1 MSEGTLKTYCWM
13 YSSFNIPAAY
23 EGKCARKRQSEDV
36 MYNSYYQWVSL
47 CLVGQ
52 VTHSA
57 NRNYSV
63 FNAETALTGKIDV
76 VAGDNFVFLIFRLSF
91 STYPEQFGCPWRV
104 CIGLIYDTISSD
116 KSHLRGL
123 NEASGQ
129 GQGRQGGGGCGGQM

>member
-52 VTHSA
+52 VSQPA
-57 NRNYSV
+57 NRNLSV
-63 FNAETALTGKIDV
+63 VNNPETAQQEKSISLPGIIL
-76 VAGDNFVFLIFRLSF
+76 FV
-91 STYPEQFGCPWRV
+91 
-104 CIGLIYDTISSD
+104 
-116 KSHLRGL
+116 
-123 NEASGQ
+123 
-129 GQGRQGGGGCGGQM
+129 

>member
-52 VTHSA
+52 VTHPPNKSC
-57 NRNYSV
+57 SV
-63 FNAETALTGKIDV
+63 FPR
-76 VAGDNFVFLIFRLSF
+76 RL
-91 STYPEQFGCPWRV
+91 
-104 CIGLIYDTISSD
+104 
-116 KSHLRGL
+116 H
-123 NEASGQ
+123 
-129 GQGRQGGGGCGGQM
+129 

>member
-52 VTHSA
+52 VTHPTNT
-57 NRNYSV
+57 NRSCSV
-63 FNAETALTGKIDV
+63 FPR
-76 VAGDNFVFLIFRLSF
+76 RL
-91 STYPEQFGCPWRV
+91 
-104 CIGLIYDTISSD
+104 
-116 KSHLRGL
+116 
-123 NEASGQ
+123 N
-129 GQGRQGGGGCGGQM
+129 